1 MFIHRPFIS
10 IESNDAGRTGGNSC
24 AKSTAARLTG
34 TTEDSMML
42 KQEVNAM
49 RLQSGLFALAIVL
62 FASSAHAGDTVWFAI
77 KGNDTGGIIP
87 WSPWV
92 KHTYRTM
99 AADFCAQ
106 YYKVAHITSVHPWYG
121 DFVGFTCAFPRHYDP
136 VKTWYLLNYGVG
148 P

>member
-1 MFIHRPFIS
+1 
-10 IESNDAGRTGGNSC
+10 
-24 AKSTAARLTG
+24 
-34 TTEDSMML
+34 MML
-42 KQEVNAM
+42 NQEVNAM
-49 RLQSGLFALAIVL
+49 RLQSGVFALAIVL
-62 FASSAHAGDTVWFAI
+62 FASFAHAGDTVWFAI

-92 KHTYRTM
+92 KHTYRAM

-106 YYKVAHITSVHPWYG
+106 YFKVAHITSVHPWYG

>member
-1 MFIHRPFIS
+1 MIS
-10 IESNDAGRTGGNSC
+10 VESMADASGSCRISNWEAQLRKNYCGSIDRQDRGPHDASLGGES
-24 AKSTAARLTG
+24 
-34 TTEDSMML
+34 
-42 KQEVNAM
+42 M

-62 FASSAHAGDTVWFAI
+62 FASTAHAGWAYGI

-92 KHTYRTM
+92 KYTYRTI

-136 VKTWYLLNYGVG
+136 VKTWYLSPN
-148 P
+148 

>member
-1 MFIHRPFIS
+1 V
-10 IESNDAGRTGGNSC
+10 AQ
-24 AKSTAARLTG
+24 LTG
-34 TTEDSMML
+34 TTEDRMM
-42 KQEVNAM
+42 QFPGGEAM

-62 FASSAHAGDTVWFAI
+62 FASTAHAGWYPI

-92 KHTYRTM
+92 KHTYREM

-106 YYKVAHITSVHPWYG
+106 YFKIAHITSVHPWYG

-136 VKTWYLLNYGVG
+136 VKTWYLLHN
-148 P
+148 